1 MKNIVEES
9 YSKLINKWGSKE
21 YKGIGTIHC
30 VQPLDYSEI
39 ISRVITLMR
48 NKILILKY
56 LLLQIIGKEEL
67 KLLMVLKIII

>member
-9 YSKLINKWGSKE
+9 YSKLINKWGSKD

-39 ISRVITLMR
+39 KVE
-48 NKILILKY
+48 
-56 LLLQIIGKEEL
+56 LL
-67 KLLMVLKIII
+67 VL